1 MKMNDL
7 NSRTVI
13 IERTFKAPLEL
24 VWEAW
29 TKPEH
34 IAHWWGP
41 KGMDVKIEEHNF
53 IVGGKWKYTMLMPDG
68 NEFISEGEYLEIESG
83 KKIVTTANFL
93 PMTENVELHM
103 MFEAKGEQTQFTFLV
118 VHPTEEYRIQ
128 QEKMG
133 IYNGWGSAFDRLEAF
148 LER

>member
-1 MKMNDL
+1 MSDL
-7 NSRTVI
+7 NSRTVT

-41 KGMDVKIEEHNF
+41 KGMDIKIEAHNF

-68 NEFISEGEYLEIESG
+68 NEFISEGEYLEIEDG

-118 VHPTEEYRIQ
+118 VHPTEKYRIQ

>member
-1 MKMNDL
+1 MNDL
-7 NSRTVI
+7 NSRTVT
-13 IERTFKAPLEL
+13 IERTFNASLEL

-41 KGMDVKIEEHNF
+41 KGMDVKVEEHNF

-68 NEFISEGEYLEIESG
+68 NEFISEGEYIEIEEG
-83 KKIVTTANFL
+83 RKIVTTANFL
-93 PMTENVELHM
+93 PMTKNVELHM
-103 MFEAKGEQTQFTFLV
+103 LFEAKGEQTQFTFLV

-133 IYNGWGSAFDRLEAF
+133 IYNGWGSAFDRLETF
-148 LER
+148 LEG